1 MDAQQIGDAI
11 RPRLKEYFDG
21 FVLAGLKPNP
31 DGTHDKLVVIVGCP
45 ENTAIDQQLA
55 TLVNVSTQWAMGKIR

>member
-1 MDAQQIGDAI
+1 MDTQQIGDAI

-31 DGTHDKLVVIVGCP
+31 DGTHDRVVIVVGCP
-45 ENTAIDQQLA
+45 ENTAIQQQLHTVVTVA
-55 TLVNVSTQWAMGKIR
+55 SHWAMGNIR